1 VQGEDCKKTLSRFH
15 NLNQKRE
22 STVKSLLRKKFL
34 RFAGL
39 FFFSILAAKS
49 SSAQGTPAITTQPT
63 NQTVT
68 VGQSATFN
76 VVIAN
81 GPCRSFWYINGAGYF
96 GSFASTISYTIPNTT
111 LAMNGSTVSVDLY
124 SCGSTGANL
133 GNSQTAILTVNPATG
148 APTITAQ
155 PVNQTVT
162 AGQTP
167 TFTVAASGTGPLS
180 YQWLKNGANISGAA
194 TPSYT
199 TPATTTADSGST
211 FQGVVTNSA
220 GSATS
225 SAAMLTVNAA
235 AVAPTVTAQP
245 TNQTVSGGQTATFTV
260 VTSGSAPLSYQWQKN
275 GANISG
281 ATSSSYT
288 TPAAT
293 NADNGSTF
301 KVAVSNVAGSVTS
314 SAATLTVNTTSGAP
328 VITQQP
334 QSQTVQAGQ
343 SATFTV
349 VISNGPCHSFWYIN
363 GAGSYGTVGSTISYT
378 IPNTTLAMN
387 GWTVSVDLYSC
398 GSTGAN
404 LGNSQTA
411 ILTVTSTTG
420 TPAITS
426 QPANQTVT
434 VGQTP
439 TFAVAAGG
447 TAPLSYQW
455 QKNSANISGAT
466 SASYTTPATTSSD
479 SGSTYQA
486 VVSNSVGSVT
496 SSAATLTVNGGSGGG
511 LTLAIDATTTYQT
524 IDGFGVA
531 TAFYGGNV
539 WTTQECNLL
548 YSRTSGIGLSLLR
561 FKIEENG
568 SYPYMANINCAY
580 NNGARIWG
588 TPWSAP
594 ASMKSNGSIDNGGS
608 LLAADYQAWANQL
621 AKYIQTMQ
629 TPNGVAS
636 GQAAIPIYALSVQ
649 NEPDLSTSYESMLY
663 SSAEFD
669 SFVGSNLCPAMQAAG
684 LGNVKIMMPEQSQGG
699 AFNLA
704 AASNAD
710 PTSNNCTSIWGNHG
724 YNQSTPG
731 TPSVTVGAWQHV
743 WETEDSNL
751 YGDIDTV
758 GDALSWSLTVH
769 NYLAVG
775 YNAWH
780 YWWGVNDGG
789 CSSTNGQGLLND
801 CGNGTVQIPWRYYYF
816 GQYSSF
822 VRPGMM
828 RISATNS
835 SGRCA
840 SANGVC
846 VDAFTGPDN
855 GQNKIVIVAQA
866 QAGTAQ
872 LFTVTLNG
880 LSVSTV
886 TPYLSDGGLNKI
898 TAQTPIAVT
907 GNSFTYTL
915 CADCIVTFVGND

>member
-1 VQGEDCKKTLSRFH
+1 
-15 NLNQKRE
+15 
-22 STVKSLLRKKFL
+22 
-34 RFAGL
+34 
-39 FFFSILAAKS
+39 
-49 SSAQGTPAITTQPT
+49 
-63 NQTVT
+63 
-68 VGQSATFN
+68 
-76 VVIAN
+76 
-81 GPCRSFWYINGAGYF
+81 
-96 GSFASTISYTIPNTT
+96 
-111 LAMNGSTVSVDLY
+111 MNGWTVAVDLY
-124 SCGSTGANL
+124 DCGSTGTNL
-133 GNSQTAILTVNPATG
+133 GNSQTARLTVNSATG
-148 APTITAQ
+148 APK
-155 PVNQTVT
+155 
-162 AGQTP
+162 
-167 TFTVAASGTGPLS
+167 S
-180 YQWLKNGANISGAA
+180 AA
-194 TPSYT
+194 T
-199 TPATTTADSGST
+199 
-211 FQGVVTNSA
+211 V
-220 GSATS
+220 
-225 SAAMLTVNAA
+225 
-235 AVAPTVTAQP
+235 PTVTAQP
-245 TNQTVSGGQTATFTV
+245 TNQTVSVGQTATFAV
-260 VTSGSAPLSYQWQKN
+260 LASGTAPLSYQWQKN

-288 TPAAT
+288 TPATAST
-293 NADNGSTF
+293 DNSSTF
-301 KVAVSNVAGSVTS
+301 RVVVSNSAGSVTS
-314 SAATLTVNTTSGAP
+314 NTV
-328 VITQQP
+328 
-334 QSQTVQAGQ
+334 
-343 SATFTV
+343 
-349 VISNGPCHSFWYIN
+349 
-363 GAGSYGTVGSTISYT
+363 
-378 IPNTTLAMN
+378 
-387 GWTVSVDLYSC
+387 
-398 GSTGAN
+398 
-404 LGNSQTA
+404 
-411 ILTVTSTTG
+411 
-420 TPAITS
+420 
-426 QPANQTVT
+426 
-434 VGQTP
+434 
-439 TFAVAAGG
+439 
-447 TAPLSYQW
+447 
-455 QKNSANISGAT
+455 
-466 SASYTTPATTSSD
+466 
-479 SGSTYQA
+479 
-486 VVSNSVGSVT
+486 
-496 SSAATLTVNGGSGGG
+496 TLTVNGGSGGG

-568 SYPYMANINCAY
+568 SYPYMADINCAY

-594 ASMKSNGSIDNGGS
+594 ASMKSNGSVDNGGS
-608 LLAADYQAWANQL
+608 LLTADYQAWAKQL
-621 AKYIQTMQ
+621 ANYIVTMQ

-649 NEPDLSTSYESMLY
+649 NEPDLSTSYESMQY

-669 SFVGSNLCPAMQAAG
+669 SFIGSYLCPAMQAAG
-684 LGNVKIMMPEQSQGG
+684 LGNIKIMMPEQSQGG
-699 AFNLA
+699 AFDLA

-710 PTSNNCTSIWGNHG
+710 PTSNNCISIWGNHG

-751 YGDIDTV
+751 YNDIDTV
-758 GDALSWSLTVH
+758 GDALSWAFTVH

-822 VRPGMM
+822 VRPGMT

-835 SGRCA
+835 SGRCT
-840 SANGVC
+840 SGNGVC

-880 LSVSTV
+880 LSVGTV

-915 CADCIVTFVGND
+915 CADCIVTFVGNI